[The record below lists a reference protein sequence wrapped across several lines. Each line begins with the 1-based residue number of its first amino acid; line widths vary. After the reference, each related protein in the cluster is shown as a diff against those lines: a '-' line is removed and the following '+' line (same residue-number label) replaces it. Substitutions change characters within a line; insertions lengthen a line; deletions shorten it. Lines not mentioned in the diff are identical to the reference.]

1 MFCVC
6 VRKRDHVCNI
16 LNVKCSI
23 YTINKKKCVCSSAN
37 TSTVSLYQ
45 QNQLIVLLIITG

>member
-16 LNVKCSI
+16 LNVKCI
-23 YTINKKKCVCSSAN
+23 
-37 TSTVSLYQ
+37 
-45 QNQLIVLLIITG
+45 QLIKKSVCAPVRTLQLFPYTSRINLLSY